1 MPRTRLVPL
10 ALLLAATSLAAPA
23 RAEDSDHIDH
33 EHKLVRI
40 GATSLHP
47 ETLVIAPQDAFGWLN
62 YGDSI
67 ATVSFPAAVGE
78 KMLCKE
84 KTNFRLT
91 GDRIESGD
99 IQARGF
105 VSLCALA
112 PGEYT
117 YEVTMR
123 SGIGSST
130 GSGGSARTLEGKIV
144 VR

>member
-1 MPRTRLVPL
+1 MPRIRLVPL
-10 ALLLAATSLAAPA
+10 ALLLAAMCFAAPA
-23 RAEDSDHIDH
+23 RAADSDHIQH

-40 GATSLHP
+40 GATALYP
-47 ETLVIAPQDAFGWLN
+47 ETLVIAPEDAFGWLN
-62 YGDSI
+62 YGDQI
-67 ATVSFPAAVGE
+67 ATVSFPASVGE
-78 KMLCKE
+78 KLLCKE

-117 YEVTMR
+117 YRVTMH
-123 SGIGSST
+123 SGIGAST
-130 GSGGSARTLEGKIV
+130 GSGGSGRTLEGKIV
-144 VR
+144 VH

>member
-1 MPRTRLVPL
+1 M
-10 ALLLAATSLAAPA
+10 
-23 RAEDSDHIDH
+23 RAGIPD
-33 EHKLVRI
+33 HKLVRI

-47 ETLVIAPQDAFGWLN
+47 ETLTISRDDAFGWLN
-62 YGDSI
+62 YGDQI
-67 ATVSFPAAVGE
+67 ATVSFPAEVGA
-78 KMLCKE
+78 KMLCRE

-112 PGEYT
+112 PGECT

-123 SGIGSST
+123 SGIGAST
-130 GSGGSARTLEGKIV
+130 GSGGAGRTLEGKIV